1 MVELRERFV
10 ETNGIKIHLMEAGPQ
25 DGPMI
30 MFLHGF
36 PEFWYAWR
44 KQIGYFADKGY
55 LVVAPDQRG
64 YNLSDKPEGIASYK
78 ADELAKDAV
87 GIIDF
92 YGRDQI
98 YLVGHDWG
106 ASVSWWIALKYPER
120 IKRLVIMNIPHPKV
134 MNANLLTNPKQM
146 QNSWYM
152 FFFQLPNAP
161 EKLGSANN
169 FEWPVSVLA
178 ETSKPDTFKPE
189 ELEEYRKAYAQPG
202 AFSAMVNWY
211 RAMLQCRNQPPDSFR
226 ITMPLLILWGVDD
239 VNILQEQA
247 EQSLEYCDQA
257 SLVKLDCTHWIQHEE
272 PDRVNQMIGEF
283 ITQR

>member
-1 MVELRERFV
+1 MVELRERFI

-25 DGPMI
+25 DGPII

-55 LVVAPDQRG
+55 LVVVPDQRG

-106 ASVSWWIALKYPER
+106 ASVSWWIALKYPAR
-120 IKRLVIMNIPHPKV
+120 IKRLVIMNIPHPKI

-169 FEWPVSVLA
+169 FEWPLGVLA
-178 ETSKPDTFKPE
+178 ENQQTGHLQNRRTGRIPE
-189 ELEEYRKAYAQPG
+189 GLCATGR
-202 AFSAMVNWY
+202 V
-211 RAMLQCRNQPPDSFR
+211 FR
-226 ITMPLLILWGVDD
+226 YG
-239 VNILQEQA
+239 
-247 EQSLEYCDQA
+247 
-257 SLVKLDCTHWIQHEE
+257 
-272 PDRVNQMIGEF
+272 
-283 ITQR
+283 

>member
-1 MVELRERFV
+1 MVELRERFI

-25 DGPMI
+25 DGPII

-55 LVVAPDQRG
+55 LVVVPDQRG

-106 ASVSWWIALKYPER
+106 ASVSWWIALKYPAR
-120 IKRLVIMNIPHPKV
+120 IKRLVIMNIPHPKI

-169 FEWPVSVLA
+169 FEWPLSVLA
-178 ETSKPDTFKPE
+178 ETSKPSTFKSE

-211 RAMLQCRNQPPDSFR
+211 RAMLQCRNEPPESFR
-226 ITMPLLILWGVDD
+226 VIMPLLILWGVED

-247 EQSLEYCDQA
+247 EQSLEYCDEA
-257 SLVKLDCTHWIQHEE
+257 RLVKFDCTHWIQHEE
-272 PDRVNQMIGEF
+272 PDRVNQMIDEF

>member
-1 MVELRERFV
+1 MVELRERFI

-25 DGPMI
+25 DGPII

-55 LVVAPDQRG
+55 LVVVPDQRG

-106 ASVSWWIALKYPER
+106 ASVSWWIALKYPAR
-120 IKRLVIMNIPHPKV
+120 IKRLVIMNIPHPKI

-169 FEWPVSVLA
+169 FEWPLGVLA
-178 ETSKPDTFKPE
+178 ETSKPGTFKTE

-211 RAMLQCRNQPPDSFR
+211 RAMLQCRNEPPESFR
-226 ITMPLLILWGVDD
+226 VIMPLLILWGVDD

-247 EQSLEYCDQA
+247 EQSLEYCDEGH
-257 SLVKLDCTHWIQHEE
+257 LVKFDCTHWIQHEE
-272 PDRVNQMIGEF
+272 PDRVNQMIEEF